1 MPSSTSTSSR
11 PPKPS
16 SPLNKLI
23 IKIGKGYGDGTND
36 WVKFSFKNKEEES
49 CTTKELNDNKNGY
62 NFYEDGTTV
71 TIDADI
77 NSYYSHQSLAECLTG
92 KNISPY
98 DDIVLSCF
106 LTGSFRPDEELW
118 MKVELTETWT
128 WKKLGSHLDR
138 LALSGVEAY
147 FGGDVW
153 VSDEKV
159 TCESKSCKWFK
170 LERKK

>member
-1 MPSSTSTSSR
+1 M
-11 PPKPS
+11 
-16 SPLNKLI
+16 
-23 IKIGKGYGDGTND
+23 
-36 WVKFSFKNKEEES
+36 
-49 CTTKELNDNKNGY
+49 
-62 NFYEDGTTV
+62 

-106 LTGSFRPDEELW
+106 RAGSFRPDEELW
-118 MKVELTETWT
+118 MQVELTIPWYQSAFGIV
-128 WKKLGSHLDR
+128 WDR

-147 FGGDVW
+147 FGVDVW
-153 VSDEKV
+153 LSDENV
-159 TCESKSCKWFK
+159 TCKSKSCKWFK